1 MHLPLPPLPAF
12 PPARWLLRPAEWIP
26 VPILETV
33 VAHAAQQLLNES
45 IQDGSLEFM
54 EGRVLAVQVS
64 DPDLRLLLTLERGWL
79 RGAGAGGEQPQVTIS
94 AAARDLLLLVAGR
107 TDPDTLFFQRRLR
120 LSGDTEFGLG
130 VKNVL
135 DTIDRE
141 AIPVPLRAVLGRL
154 ADALESGPDRRTD

>member
-1 MHLPLPPLPAF
+1 MHLPLPPLPAL

-26 VPILETV
+26 VPILEVV

-79 RGAGAGGEQPQVTIS
+79 RGAEGGEPQVTIS
-94 AAARDLLLLVAGR
+94 AAARDLLLLIAGR

-141 AIPVPLRAVLGRL
+141 AIPAPFRAVLGRL
-154 ADALESGPDRRTD
+154 ADALEPDPGPRAG